1 MGGCRRNRKLVA
13 GVSGLTLA
21 VAGAAGAG
29 AAGSAAPSKVTVKE
43 SYSIKMVA
51 NRYIQDGMRFD
62 KDVYTVKSGG
72 TVKLLMNA
80 PQEGPHTLTVVA
92 PRDLPKTAEQ
102 AFNHC
107 SVCEKLAK
115 AHGAE
120 PQSEAPPKFLFLE
133 NGVGQNTAPVL
144 DRPGDSGIV
153 SPPKGPSVSFKV
165 GAKKGTT
172 LSFMCII
179 HPWMQGKIKVQ

>member
-1 MGGCRRNRKLVA
+1 MRNRKLIAAAA
-13 GVSGLTLA
+13 GLALT
-21 VAGAAGAG
+21 VAGAAGAA
-29 AAGSAAPSKVTVKE
+29 AAGGAAPSKVTVKE
-43 SYSIKMVA
+43 SYSLKMVA

-72 TVKLLMNA
+72 TVKFVMSA

-92 PRDLPKTAEQ
+92 PKDLPKTAEQ
-102 AFNHC
+102 AFNGCNVC
-107 SVCEKLAK
+107 SKLAK

-120 PQSEAPPKFLFLE
+120 PNSEQPPKFAFLE
-133 NGVGQNTAPVL
+133 NGVGKATAPLL

-153 SPPKGPSVSFKV
+153 SPPPGSSVSFKV

-172 LSFMCII
+172 LNFMCII
-179 HPWMQGKIKVQ
+179 HPWMQAKLKVQ